1 MGHRLTAAA
10 RSDSNPLSKQA
21 RDYGVDRVFGQYAI
35 EHLRLEHGIRRI
47 SAVGGRLTAT
57 SLVDDGLVQDVYLT
71 TSSRAGGAPG
81 TPWYGGTHSLA
92 LTVTT
97 RKEWMDEGSRLI
109 FEHIL
114 VGDS

>member
-1 MGHRLTAAA
+1 
-10 RSDSNPLSKQA
+10 
-21 RDYGVDRVFGQYAI
+21 
-35 EHLRLEHGIRRI
+35 
-47 SAVGGRLTAT
+47 
-57 SLVDDGLVQDVYLT
+57 VQDVYLT

-114 VGDS
+114 IGES